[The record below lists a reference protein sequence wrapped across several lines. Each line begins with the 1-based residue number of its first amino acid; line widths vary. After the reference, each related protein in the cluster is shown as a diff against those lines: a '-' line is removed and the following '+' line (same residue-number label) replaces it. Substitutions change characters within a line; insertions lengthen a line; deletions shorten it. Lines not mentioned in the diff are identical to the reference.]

1 MATSPPATAIASL
14 GRALRGPLIGRA
26 DARFDDARRIWN
38 GRIDRRPLLIA
49 RCADVSDII
58 ACVRFAQD
66 HALPVAVRGS
76 GHACAGTALCDD
88 GLVVDMSRM
97 KGIRVVPDG
106 GIVRAEP
113 GVTWGD
119 MDHATQAFG
128 FAVPGGTDS
137 EVGIADLSLGGG
149 NGWLMGAFGATC
161 DNILSL
167 DVVTAEGRLVTA
179 SASEHEDLF
188 WALRGGGGNFGI
200 ATSLEYSMH
209 ALGTYLV
216 AGAVFYP
223 FDQTREVLERFRDFA
238 AAAPEPLT
246 VYPCLIRLDDGT
258 PVLCMAACY
267 AGPVADGERAVAAL
281 RHLGEPLS
289 DELQPMR
296 FVDWQR
302 SMDTARPTGRR
313 CAMRSHFLG
322 ELADAFVDVLI
333 EHFAACPSRHSVAI
347 VEHCHGAIARVPPTE
362 TAFALRANPYHFEI
376 IAFWDDPAETSV
388 NLGWCDGFFGATVP
402 FSSGEVYV
410 NSLDEGEGHRVR
422 EAYGPNW
429 ERLRQIKRRWDPT
442 NFFRCNQNIPPAE

>member
-1 MATSPPATAIASL
+1 M
-14 GRALRGPLIGRA
+14 PL
-26 DARFDDARRIWN
+26 ARTW
-38 GRIDRRPLLIA
+38 
-49 RCADVSDII
+49 
-58 ACVRFAQD
+58 
-66 HALPVAVRGS
+66 LP
-76 GHACAGTALCDD
+76 
-88 GLVVDMSRM
+88 
-97 KGIRVVPDG
+97 
-106 GIVRAEP
+106 
-113 GVTWGD
+113 
-119 MDHATQAFG
+119 
-128 FAVPGGTDS
+128 
-137 EVGIADLSLGGG
+137 
-149 NGWLMGAFGATC
+149 
-161 DNILSL
+161 
-167 DVVTAEGRLVTA
+167 
-179 SASEHEDLF
+179 
-188 WALRGGGGNFGI
+188 
-200 ATSLEYSMH
+200 
-209 ALGTYLV
+209 
-216 AGAVFYP
+216 AVFSP

-238 AAAPEPLT
+238 AAPPEPLT
-246 VYPCLIRLDDGT
+246 VYPCLIRLNDGT

-376 IAFWDDPAETSV
+376 IAFWDDPAERAV